1 MHVNYWNIS
10 KPSVNAKM
18 KCVTCLFSMIFSNLY
33 MILYDKKCHCHV
45 SAFFLRY
52 LDRRLEQL
60 GVLLDALDP
69 REEAFLRWGYPTLF
83 GRQARKALAYYC
95 RKDFI
100 NSREQ

>member
-45 SAFFLRY
+45 SAFFFGLF
-52 LDRRLEQL
+52 DRRLEKL
-60 GVLLDALDP
+60 GVLLGALDS
-69 REEAFLRWGYPTLF
+69 REEAFLRWGYQILF
-83 GRQARKALAYYC
+83 DRQAHKALIYYC
-95 RKDFI
+95 
-100 NSREQ
+100 